1 MKHFIVLRN
10 FIYNSLALHLSL
22 NDSDNEANADY
33 LEHLYVLRL
42 TLLWLDIIWWHNI
55 KTQFP
60 DLQYLISL
68 FYLIKKLK

>member
-42 TLLWLDIIWWHNI
+42 TLL
-55 KTQFP
+55 
-60 DLQYLISL
+60 
-68 FYLIKKLK
+68 